1 MNFIQKLR
9 GTVEAMGLP
18 FMYGTGEELNEA
30 THNSDMPA
38 AMCYILQDSQVIRV
52 GGQMCE
58 QASVTIFFIDK
69 TSFYF
74 GSEDNEGIINECQNR
89 ANRWINS
96 IRNGSEFAITGAV
109 NYRRIYLEF
118 MTPYTGIGVN
128 LLLRENLGSIFCPN
142 EMRHYLADGKSNFI
156 VTGTGELIELSWQR

>member
-9 GTVEAMGLP
+9 DTVEVLGLP
-18 FMYGTGEELNEA
+18 FMYGTAEELNEL
-30 THNSDMPA
+30 TQNNEMPA
-38 AMCYILQDSQVIRV
+38 AMCYILIDSQMVRV

-74 GSEDNEGIINECQNR
+74 GSEENEGIINECQNR
-89 ANRWINS
+89 ANRWIDS
-96 IRNGSEFAITGAV
+96 IRKGNHFSITGTI

-128 LLLRENLGSIFCPN
+128 LLLRENLGAIFCPDEVN
-142 EMRHYLADGKSNFI
+142 YYLADGNNNYI
-156 VTGTGELIELSWQR
+156 VTGTDELIELSWQQ